1 MTTGTLTMMLIIL
14 VCWNLFLHRRLMI
27 ESLQRRE
34 LAIAFRQFMIER
46 RQPQPAWALA
56 TRV

>member
-14 VCWNLFLHRRLMI
+14 VCWNLFLHRKLAL

-34 LAIAFRQFMIER
+34 LAVALRQFMIER
-46 RQPQPAWALA
+46 RQPFGHPLIVPAN
-56 TRV
+56 